1 VYEYTCDVQAICIV
15 RGKVMFFI
23 FDVRVPP
30 EIKRYFKN
38 NPGAPFII
46 GFQLLLVVCASLL
59 IQGNSAMAEEVAI
72 YAYFLLVAGVVLQ
85 LIAHVRH
92 RNEAEWK
99 GDVE

>member
-1 VYEYTCDVQAICIV
+1 
-15 RGKVMFFI
+15 MFFG

-30 EIKRYFKN
+30 KIKRYFKN

-46 GFQLLLVVCASLL
+46 GFQLLLMVCAGLL
-59 IQGNSAMAEEVAI
+59 IQGNSAMADEVAI

-85 LIAHVRH
+85 LIAYIRH